1 VNESPAVT
9 FASHR
14 VLVPVTVA
22 LPFVTL
28 DSPVEYCD
36 IINPYLLTAHVY
48 ACDHFN
54 VCGLIRPHDGLH
66 ALSNH
71 IAHV

>member
-1 VNESPAVT
+1 
-9 FASHR
+9 

-36 IINPYLLTAHVY
+36 II
-48 ACDHFN
+48 
-54 VCGLIRPHDGLH
+54 
-66 ALSNH
+66 
-71 IAHV
+71 